1 MSRIIHK
8 DLVFDSLIECKKRM
22 DEYRFLSTYFSMH
35 YNLWSNM
42 RVFLIEKNFI
52 KNRHNTYV
60 WIGEEPNEELALE
73 FIKYYKALK
82 KKDKTT
88 TPKETKSNGNTTTM
102 YEDLVALQ
110 KKVQKLKEEN
120 REMFKE
126 LKENY
131 SQKVKVQKA
140 YDELSEKI
148 RSVLYSPEKDSV
160 LYNFFKKSVE
170 EYINKKG

>member
-1 MSRIIHK
+1 MNKIIHK
-8 DLVFDSLIECKKRM
+8 DLIFDSLIECKKQM

-35 YNLWSNM
+35 YGYWSTM
-42 RVFLIEKNFI
+42 RVFLIDKNLI

-73 FIKYYKALK
+73 FIKYHKAFN

-88 TPKETKSNGNTTTM
+88 PKEATSKGDNTM

-131 SQKVKVQKA
+131 CENVKAQKA
-140 YDELSEKI
+140 YDELSQKI
-148 RSVLYSPEKDSV
+148 RSVIYNPEKDSV
-160 LYNFFKKSVE
+160 LYNLFIKSIG
-170 EYINKKG
+170 EYANKQQ